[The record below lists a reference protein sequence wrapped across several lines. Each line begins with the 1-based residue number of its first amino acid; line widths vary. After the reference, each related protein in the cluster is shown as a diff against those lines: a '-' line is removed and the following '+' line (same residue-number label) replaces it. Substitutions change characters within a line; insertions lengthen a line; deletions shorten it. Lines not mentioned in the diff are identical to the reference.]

1 MIPATTAVETTLAP
15 DLAFR
20 SGMRRLVGA
29 VTAIAARMPDGSPV
43 GLAATAVCSVS
54 TEPPTLLVCVNQTSS
69 LGKVIQVGQAF
80 SVNLLGAD
88 HEFLAR
94 SFGGMTGLTQ
104 AERFAEGTW
113 NFDGEA
119 PVLHGAVA
127 TFECRVTDAHVSGS
141 HYILMGAVQSVR
153 LGEEGASGALGYLDG
168 RFVAVR

>member
-1 MIPATTAVETTLAP
+1 MIAATTPATSSIPP

-54 TEPPTLLVCVNQTSS
+54 AEPPTLLVCVNQSSS

-88 HEFLAR
+88 HELLAR
-94 SFGGMTGLTQ
+94 SFGGMTGLSQ
-104 AERFAEGTW
+104 SERFAEGAW

-119 PVLHGAVA
+119 PLLQGAAA

-141 HYILMGAVQSVR
+141 HFVLMGAVQAVH
-153 LGEEGASGALGYLDG
+153 LGESTAGALGYLDG
-168 RFVAVR
+168 NFVPVR